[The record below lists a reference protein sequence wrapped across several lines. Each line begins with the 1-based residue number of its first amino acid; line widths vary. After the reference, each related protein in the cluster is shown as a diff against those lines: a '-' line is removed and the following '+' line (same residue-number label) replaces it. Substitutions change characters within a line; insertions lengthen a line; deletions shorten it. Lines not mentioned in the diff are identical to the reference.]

1 MTGAEFVHELAG
13 CTPVPLAGYLKG
25 LGVLRL
31 VAEQADPGARGC
43 WRNEC
48 FHLTT
53 RLSEEA
59 LTAFFLND
67 YQPSPI
73 VAPWNSGSGFF
84 DGDNR
89 DGFTPLAES
98 PAPRFVPM
106 RRAIALCAE
115 AVAARPADDT
125 KEAFVA
131 RLRASLP
138 DDALAWI
145 DAALALA
152 PDRLLFPPLLGTGG
166 NDGRLD
172 FTNNF
177 MRRLV
182 KNGTPF
188 GLFDAQTGA
197 ARPDAARLL
206 PSALFGLPVDG
217 LSDAAVGQFAPG
229 AAGGP
234 NATAGFEGAPVLNP
248 WDFVLTIEGALLFAG
263 ALTRRN
269 EGARATGASF
279 PFTVAAVGA
288 GWGGV
293 GVEDEA
299 DARAEFWAPLWS
311 QPATAAE
318 TGRFL
323 SEGRAVLNGRTAG
336 DGLEF
341 ARAAAALGVARGV
354 TEFQRY
360 GFVMRAGK
368 AYLAT
373 PLGRRAVLD
382 RPSDTASLIANLE
395 AGRWLDRVRRLRGA
409 KESARARN
417 LARRLDD
424 ALFALAEAQAG
435 PLEVQAA
442 LMAVGAL
449 ARHLATAPKAWE
461 TVQPPPPLSRSWLRL
476 ADDESVEFRVAAALA
491 GLGHPWLEPA
501 VAGDDGSRPVPVLP
515 MAAHLAPLD
524 PSRPVTRGAAW
535 FDEKRRP
542 PGTRDGRLEAV
553 WGDGGL
559 VRNLVA
565 VLERRL
571 LDRSGREEGVADP
584 LGFAAGARLSD
595 VLAFIEGGPAFD
607 DARCAALLAGLA
619 WAKPRRLPA
628 RGGGVETNPL
638 PLAYAAL
645 KPLFTP
651 ADRLRAELTVGKRT
665 LRLLREDAVLP
676 VPPGLLARLL
686 RDVGG
691 ATRQALLR
699 LHASG
704 IGSPFLDS
712 RPGVAGLAASLA
724 VGGLDPPRLAAA
736 LLIPLDDIGLGRV
749 VGRVRL
755 PSADEPDT
763 ETDHAA

>member
-1 MTGAEFVHELAG
+1 MTGSEVVHELAG
-13 CTPVPLAGYLKG
+13 CTPVPLAGYLKA
-25 LGVLRL
+25 LGILRL

-53 RLSEEA
+53 RLSAEE
-59 LTAFFLND
+59 LMAFLLND
-67 YQPSPI
+67 YRPSPI

-84 DGDNR
+84 EGDNR

-98 PAPRFVPM
+98 PAPRFAPI
-106 RRAIALCAE
+106 RSAIALCADILRD
-115 AVAARPADDT
+115 RPADDS
-125 KEAFVA
+125 KAALVA
-131 RLRASLP
+131 RLRARLP
-138 DDALAWI
+138 DDALPWI
-145 DAALALA
+145 DAALALV

-182 KNGTPF
+182 KDRTPA

-197 ARPDAARLL
+197 ARPDAVRLL
-206 PSALFGLPVDG
+206 PSALFGTPVDG
-217 LSDAAVGQFAPG
+217 LSDAAIGQFAPG

-234 NATAGFEGAPVLNP
+234 NATAGFEGGPVLNP
-248 WDFVLTIEGALLFAG
+248 WDFVLMIEGALLFAG

-269 EGARATGASF
+269 EGTRDAGASF

-311 QPATAAE
+311 NPATAAE

-336 DGLEF
+336 DGLEL

-354 TEFQRY
+354 SAFQRF

-373 PLGRRAVLD
+373 PLGRRAVLEQ
-382 RPSDTASLIANLE
+382 PSGTASLIADLE
-395 AGRWLDRVRRLRGA
+395 RGRWLDRARRLRGT

-424 ALFALAEAQAG
+424 ALFALTEPQAG
-435 PLEVQAA
+435 PLAVQAA

-449 ARHLATAPKAWE
+449 ARHLATAPKARE
-461 TVQPPPPLSRSWLRL
+461 TVPPPPPLSRSWLRL
-476 ADDESVEFRVAAALA
+476 ADDHSAEFRVAAALA
-491 GLGHPWLEPA
+491 GLGHPRMEPGTP
-501 VAGDDGSRPVPVLP
+501 GDGGPLPHPMRP

-524 PSRPVTRGAAW
+524 PSRPATRGAAW
-535 FDEKRRP
+535 FDETHRA
-542 PGTRDGRLEAV
+542 PGTRDGRLDAV

-559 VRNLVA
+559 VRNLLA

-571 LDRSGREEGVADP
+571 LDRSGREMGVEDP

-595 VLAFIEGGPAFD
+595 VLAFVEGGPAFD
-607 DARCAALLAGLA
+607 DARCEALLAGLV
-619 WAKPRRLPA
+619 WAKPRRLPP
-628 RGGGVETNPL
+628 GGDGGTDPM

-651 ADRLRAELTVGKRT
+651 VDRLRA
-665 LRLLREDAVLP
+665 LRLLREDAALP
-676 VPPGLLARLL
+676 VPPALLARLL
-686 RDVGG
+686 RDDVTG

-704 IGSPFLDS
+704 IASPFLD
-712 RPGVAGLAASLA
+712 RNGDAASRSPCA
-724 VGGLDPPRLAAA
+724 PDPRRLAAA
-736 LLIPLDDIGLGRV
+736 LLIPLDDGGLGRV
-749 VGRVRL
+749 VGRACL
-755 PSADEPDT
+755 PPADEPAT